1 MERQLPLV
9 CVRTA
14 MRIKHV
20 VRIGGILFA
29 YEHFKPGSGPCN
41 VGSHAADGVGLAHSI
56 DSCALKCTLCHS
68 GLRLAAE
75 FVDDNKIRIVHA
87 PILCPASIR
96 DAAYLTGGMRMRS
109 VVAPSCSEM
118 RESA

>member
-9 CVRTA
+9 WVRIA
-14 MRIKHV
+14 MRLKHV

-29 YEHFKPGSGPCN
+29 YEHFKPGSGPRN
-41 VGSHAADGVGLAHSI
+41 VGAHAADRVGLDHSI

-87 PILCPASIR
+87 PILCPGAVCGTSRPIVR
-96 DAAYLTGGMRMRS
+96 DAA
-109 VVAPSCSEM
+109 
-118 RESA
+118 